1 MIASSSQALSD
12 STTSHQPIVPQ
23 SSDTSSSSDIISSNS
38 SADSSDHKISHKHD
52 HRHSVQENVVEHRPE
67 ETSLTPSGNDNGIT
81 KPDDDT
87 PAYYTEGLKN
97 PGWLTV
103 FATFMLNFYTIGV
116 VSSWN
121 VFQVLYLEV
130 YAEQTDEARVA
141 LIGTSMNAIMYALG
155 LVATPII
162 QRLHYRGTIFLGAV
176 ICCPLSQIFA
186 SFATEIWQVA
196 LLQGVMFGFGT
207 GLCYTASSTLPSQ
220 WFFRNRG
227 LASGL
232 ASMGGC
238 IGPMVFSPMTQAL
251 ITSLGYR
258 NALRVLAAIGFT
270 ISCLGVIL
278 IRPRYPSPSPPSPP
292 PSSSSSLSSVKSD
305 TQQSKWWQRFLA
317 LDRAMFTW
325 KYNFYLLHSFLVS
338 FAYTTPVI
346 LSQTYATEL
355 GADPAFASIFV
366 SILEAC
372 NGLSRLIFGWLA
384 DHCIGRINVVFLT
397 TLISGIFTSVIWQ
410 NAMSIHI
417 YLLYCVLFGL
427 TGGVFNG
434 FQPVVIAEIVGVKG
448 IQEGVGVVYFM
459 ALFGYLAGTP
469 IAGALHIHYG
479 WTAAIQ
485 FTGAM
490 TMASAMAVLGTRLLF
505 NKRLLAKV

>member
-1 MIASSSQALSD
+1 MIDSPNQTLSD
-12 STTSHQPIVPQ
+12 NTTSHQPTVSQ
-23 SSDTSSSSDIISSNS
+23 SSDTSSDTISNS
-38 SADSSDHKISHKHD
+38 STDSSDHKINHKHD
-52 HRHSVQENVVEHRPE
+52 HKHSVQENVVEHRPE
-67 ETSLTPSGNDNGIT
+67 ETSLKAGCNDNIIT
-81 KPDDDT
+81 QPDDDM

-103 FATFMLNFYTIGV
+103 LATFMLNFYTLGIV
-116 VSSWN
+116 CSWN

-141 LIGTSMNAIMYALG
+141 LVGTSMSALMYALG
-155 LVATPII
+155 LVGTPII

-176 ICCPLSQIFA
+176 ICCPLGQVLA
-186 SFATEIWQVA
+186 SFATEIWQIA
-196 LLQGVMFGFGT
+196 LFQCCMFGVGT

-220 WFFRNRG
+220 WFVRNRA
-227 LASGL
+227 LASCI

-238 IGPMVFSPMTQAL
+238 IGPMVFSPITQAL

-278 IRPRYPSPSPPSPP
+278 IRPRYPPP
-292 PSSSSSLSSVKSD
+292 SSSSLSSSSLKSEK
-305 TQQSKWWQRFLA
+305 QQSKWWQRFLS

-338 FAYTTPVI
+338 FSYATPFI

-355 GADPAFASIFV
+355 GANPAFASTFV
-366 SILEAC
+366 SVLEAS
-372 NGLSRLIFGWLA
+372 NGLSRIIFGWLG
-384 DHCIGRINVVFLT
+384 DHCLGRINVVFLT

-410 NAMSIHI
+410 NASSIHI
-417 YLLYCVLFGL
+417 YMLYTILFGL
-427 TGGVFNG
+427 TGGVFSG

-448 IQEGVGVVYFM
+448 IQEGVGVAYFIS
-459 ALFGYLAGTP
+459 LFGYLAGTP

-490 TMASAMAVLGTRLLF
+490 NMASAMAVLGTRFLF